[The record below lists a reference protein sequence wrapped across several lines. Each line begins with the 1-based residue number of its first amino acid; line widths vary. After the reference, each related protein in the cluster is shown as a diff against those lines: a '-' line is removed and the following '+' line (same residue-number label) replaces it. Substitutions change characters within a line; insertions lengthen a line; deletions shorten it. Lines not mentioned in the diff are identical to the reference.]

1 MRNGVLMNSELWF
14 KNDALRSG
22 FVMRFKNGYKVVIE
36 FLKSESTP
44 ESINP
49 IAEDKDLIREI
60 SWQAILTYMEDMKSS
75 EGDDVGVSFD
85 VMVYNSKNKL
95 IRLPGWSKHI
105 DSRSGVSLEEVVDI
119 LYTVKNMIKGVK

>member
-1 MRNGVLMNSELWF
+1 MNSELWF